1 MKNDELL
8 KKLGEECKYFRMFIR
23 KIQSDA
29 AIDTDYSIESIS
41 AFERGRTNNLKI
53 LLWYIENGYDITDF
67 IKRWNNEN

>member
-8 KKLGEECKYFRMFIR
+8 KKLGKECKYFRMFIH